1 MIMNE
6 KKIHKVQIFEENY
19 TLMSDDTE
27 SFVLKVAELVDMTMK
42 EISRQTMITDS
53 KKIAVL
59 SALRIADQL
68 LNCERNYTHD
78 QQRRIALEHYIDQE
92 LSMLSLQ

>member
-6 KKIHKVQIFEENY
+6 KKVHKVQIFEEYY
-19 TLMSDDTE
+19 TLLSDDTE
-27 SFVLKVAELVDMTMK
+27 SFVLKIAELVDMTMK

-68 LNCERNYTHD
+68 LNYERNYMHD
-78 QQRRIALEHYIDQE
+78 QQKRIALEHYIDQE

>member
-6 KKIHKVQIFEENY
+6 KKIHKVQIFEEYY